1 MLFKLNSKEITV
13 NTYKK
18 ETTMKR
24 HKKVLFEQIKE
35 EQQSRRKK
43 KPSAAYYFAT
53 DAVWNILKVV
63 LVVVGS
69 LVLSVIVTAINNGQA
84 PDAAVLSFW
93 VKMKEFFYSL
103 FGRGMT

>member
-1 MLFKLNSKEITV
+1 
-13 NTYKK
+13 
-18 ETTMKR
+18 MKR

-43 KPSAAYYFAT
+43 KPSAAT

-69 LVLSVIVTAINNGQA
+69 LVLSVAVSVIATAINNGQA

-93 VKMKEFFYSL
+93 VKMKEFFHSL

>member
-1 MLFKLNSKEITV
+1 MSRLRKNNRASK
-13 NTYKK
+13 
-18 ETTMKR
+18 
-24 HKKVLFEQIKE
+24 
-35 EQQSRRKK
+35 KK
-43 KPSAAYYFAT
+43 KPSAASYFAT

-69 LVLSVIVTAINNGQA
+69 LVLSVAVSVIATAINNGQA

-93 VKMKEFFYSL
+93 VKMKEFFHSL

>member
-1 MLFKLNSKEITV
+1 
-13 NTYKK
+13 
-18 ETTMKR
+18 MKR

-35 EQQSRRKK
+35 EQQSKQKK

-63 LVVVGS
+63 LVVV
-69 LVLSVIVTAINNGQA
+69 SVIATAINNGQA

-93 VKMKEFFYSL
+93 VKMKEFFHSL

>member
-1 MLFKLNSKEITV
+1 MSRLRKNNRASK
-13 NTYKK
+13 
-18 ETTMKR
+18 
-24 HKKVLFEQIKE
+24 
-35 EQQSRRKK
+35 KK

-69 LVLSVIVTAINNGQA
+69 LVLSVAVSVIATAINNGQA

-93 VKMKEFFYSL
+93 VKMKEFFHSL

>member
-1 MLFKLNSKEITV
+1 
-13 NTYKK
+13 
-18 ETTMKR
+18 MKR

-35 EQQSRRKK
+35 EQQSKRKK
-43 KPSAAYYFAT
+43 KPSAAYCFAT
-53 DAVWNILKVV
+53 VV

-69 LVLSVIVTAINNGQA
+69 LVLSVAVSVIATAINNGQA

-93 VKMKEFFYSL
+93 VKMKESFHSL

>member
-1 MLFKLNSKEITV
+1 
-13 NTYKK
+13 
-18 ETTMKR
+18 MKR
-24 HKKVLFEQIKE
+24 HKKVLFDQIKE
-35 EQQSRRKK
+35 EQQSKRKK

-53 DAVWNILKVV
+53 DAAWNILKVV

-69 LVLSVIVTAINNGQA
+69 LVLSVAVSVIATAINNGQA